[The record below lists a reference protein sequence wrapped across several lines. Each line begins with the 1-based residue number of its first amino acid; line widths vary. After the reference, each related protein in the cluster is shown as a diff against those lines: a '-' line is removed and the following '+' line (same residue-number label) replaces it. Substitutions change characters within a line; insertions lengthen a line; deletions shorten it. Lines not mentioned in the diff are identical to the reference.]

1 MSRMEGGANVVIEAV
16 RSGVPVLASAI
27 DGNVGLLGADY
38 EGYFPTGDAVS
49 LAASMRRF
57 VDDPAFARRL
67 AAQCAAREPLFR
79 PAAERRAVQRVVL
92 DLVATSSAR
101 R

>member
-1 MSRMEGGANVVIEAV
+1 MEGGANVVIEAV

-27 DGNVGLLGADY
+27 DGNLGLLGA
-38 EGYFPTGDAVS
+38 GYDGCFPTGDAVAFAT
-49 LAASMRRF
+49 LMRRF
-57 VDDPAFARRL
+57 LDDAPFARHL

-79 PAAERRAVQRVVL
+79 PAAERGAVRSLVL
-92 DLVATSSAR
+92 DLVDASSSR